1 LSICKGCIRE
11 RSKKFGYGVLIESP
25 FFLSNLIKAKNKKI
39 ELSTVKSK
47 MSPNPVSIVA
57 TELINPKII
66 GPGMKPKIKR
76 RRLNS

>member
-1 LSICKGCIRE
+1 
-11 RSKKFGYGVLIESP
+11 
-25 FFLSNLIKAKNKKI
+25 LIKAKNKKI